1 MDEKPEDM
9 ETNEVTEV
17 AVMSEAGIDIS
28 EELPNSDDTV
38 HAVYTSTEQT
48 ASTDQVFTA
57 TTPAIL
63 TEALQVHHNNHPALK
78 TTHIVTVVQDNNA
91 VATVALDALKAPH
104 TPQTPITPATP
115 ATPATPHSGKDKA
128 SKYNWDDSVH
138 LPILPVR
145 CRNQAAELHKSKLGS
160 GGRGR
165 CIKMAEQWYTPT
177 EFESLCGRGNSKD
190 WKRSIRYGGRTLQC
204 LIEEGILQPH
214 ATSCTCA
221 ACCDDEAV
229 SGPVRLFVPYKRRK
243 RGESESGS
251 TPPRKTARSAS
262 VKTKE
267 RSFSVD
273 ERNGEIQVTETT
285 TAIVPPLTP
294 ATPKPSE
301 TDQAWWH
308 LEEMANS
315 LIQQA
320 QQLKAMIEQAKAQSQ
335 AAKDAAIAQAK
346 LQFETEKKEA
356 LTQSRLEAQMQLSRA
371 LMESRAEKD
380 TAVAQALAQ
389 ARADKL
395 EAVEQ
400 AKSEQL
406 IKTCVNCGREALS
419 ECTGCHRV
427 SYCSSFCQRKD
438 WASHQNACGQNSLCA
453 SSPLTAIVTEANEPP
468 SEEEEEEV
476 IEETEKDDDE

>member
-1 MDEKPEDM
+1 M
-9 ETNEVTEV
+9 EANEVTEV
-17 AVMSEAGIDIS
+17 AVMSEGIDIS
-28 EELPNSDDTV
+28 EELHPNSDDSV

-48 ASTDQVFTA
+48 ASNDQVFT
-57 TTPAIL
+57 TTPTAIL
-63 TEALQVHHNNHPALK
+63 TAEGLQVHEGHPALK
-78 TTHIVTVVQDNNA
+78 TTHIVTVVQDNNT
-91 VATVALDALKAPH
+91 VATVALDTLKAPQ

-115 ATPATPHSGKDKA
+115 ATPYSGKDKP

-145 CRNQAAELHKSKLGS
+145 CRNQSAELHKCKLGS

-165 CIKMAEQWYTPT
+165 CIKMGDTWYTPT
-177 EFESLCGRGNSKD
+177 EFESYCGRGNSKD

-229 SGPVRLFVPYKRRK
+229 VSTSGPVRLFVPYKRRK

-273 ERNGEIQVTETT
+273 ERNGEITVTENSN
-285 TAIVPPLTP
+285 AVLPPMTP

-301 TDQAWWH
+301 TEQSWWH

-320 QQLKAMIEQAKAQSQ
+320 QQLKAMIEQAKAQAQ
-335 AAKDAAIAQAK
+335 AAKDAAVAQAK
-346 LQFETEKKEA
+346 LQYETEKKEA

-371 LMESRAEKD
+371 LMEARAEKD
-380 TAVAQALAQ
+380 SAVAQALAQ

-438 WASHQNACGQNSLCA
+438 WATHQNSCGQNSA
-453 SSPLTAIVTEANEPP
+453 SGSPSPMTTTIVSDAGEPP
-468 SEEEEEEV
+468 EEDEEDEV
-476 IEETEKDDDE
+476 VGDADKDDE

>member
-1 MDEKPEDM
+1 MDEKPDDM

-17 AVMSEAGIDIS
+17 GVMSEGIDIS
-28 EELPNSDDTV
+28 EELPSSDDGV
-38 HAVYTSTEQT
+38 HAVYTNTTEQT
-48 ASTDQVFTA
+48 ATSDHVFTA
-57 TTPAIL
+57 ATPAIL
-63 TEALQVHHNNHPALK
+63 TAEGLQAVQEHLK
-78 TTHIVTVVQDNNA
+78 SAHVVTVIQDNNT
-91 VATVALDALKAPH
+91 VATVSLDALKAPQ
-104 TPQTPITPATP
+104 TPQTPATP
-115 ATPATPHSGKDKA
+115 ATPATPHSGKDKP

-138 LPILPVR
+138 LPVLPVR
-145 CRNQAAELHKSKLGS
+145 CKNQSAELHKVKLGS

-165 CIKMAEQWYTPT
+165 CVKMADQWYTPS
-177 EFESLCGRGNSKD
+177 EFEALCGRGNSKD

-243 RGESESGS
+243 RGESESGGP

-262 VKTKE
+262 VKSKE
-267 RSFSVD
+267 RSFSVE
-273 ERNGEIQVTETT
+273 ERNGEITVTETT
-285 TAIVPPLTP
+285 TVLPPMAP
-294 ATPKPSE
+294 SPPKPSE
-301 TDQAWWH
+301 TDQSWWH

-315 LIQQA
+315 LLQQA
-320 QQLKAMIEQAKAQSQ
+320 QQLKSMVEQAKNQSL
-335 AAKDAAIAQAK
+335 AAKDSAVAQTK
-346 LQFETEKKEA
+346 LQYETEKKEA
-356 LTQSRLEAQMQLSRA
+356 LTQARIEAQMQLSRA
-371 LMESRAEKD
+371 LMEARAEKD

-438 WASHQNACGQNSLCA
+438 WATHQNSCGQNAALLGE
-453 SSPLTAIVTEANEPP
+453 SPTLTTTITVSEPTEPP
-468 SEEEEEEV
+468 EEV
-476 IEETEKDDDE
+476 VEDSDRERD

>member
-229 SGPVRLFVPYKRRK
+229 VSTSGPVRLFVPYKRRK

-308 LEEMANS
+308 LE
-315 LIQQA
+315 
-320 QQLKAMIEQAKAQSQ
+320 
-335 AAKDAAIAQAK
+335 
-346 LQFETEKKEA
+346 EA